1 MVTSTRPGM
10 AAQATNTPEAAAA
23 SPSEAAERG
32 RQDAGFVWAVW
43 GGSLKNGGVALKL
56 YPDVS

>member
-1 MVTSTRPGM
+1 M